1 MTHSDFPLDMQIQCI
16 ASSRTKKKNKKQKK
30 GNPKK
35 KKHNFF

>member
-16 ASSRTKKKNKKQKK
+16 ASSRTKKKTKNKKKEIQ
-30 GNPKK
+30 KK